1 MKLYL
6 DPGHGGNDRGAVG
19 NGLQEKEIVLDLS
32 LKIKDMLRSY
42 PNAKVKLSR
51 DRDEKKSLIA
61 RTNEANDWGADIFL
75 SLHCNAFNGK
85 ARGYEDFIYNNLPAN
100 AAARNH
106 QAVLHQKVSS
116 AIDLPNR
123 GQKQANFHVLRE
135 SNMPAILTE
144 NGFIDHPEDAKL
156 MKQES
161 WRKKVAA
168 AHVEGLVEIFKL
180 KKSARNIS
188 NNSYTVI
195 AGSFKDHNNASN
207 RSRFLAAHH
216 ISASVEKVRI
226 DGRVMYRVYAG
237 TFSGRRDAESQLK
250 HLASIGVE
258 GFISMKQ

>member
-1 MKLYL
+1 
-6 DPGHGGNDRGAVG
+6 
-19 NGLQEKEIVLDLS
+19 QEKEIVLDLA

-116 AIDLPNR
+116 AIDLPDR

-161 WRKKVAA
+161 WREKVAA

-180 KKSARNIS
+180 TKTDRS
-188 NNSYTVI
+188 SYSVI
-195 AGSFKDHNNASN
+195 AGSFQLRKNASE
-207 RSRFLAAHH
+207 RIRFLQSQN
-216 ISASVEKVRI
+216 ISSKIKEI
-226 DGRVMYRVYAG
+226 
-237 TFSGRRDAESQLK
+237 
-250 HLASIGVE
+250 
-258 GFISMKQ
+258 